1 MNLQILDRSIGR
13 LMQLSRAQV
22 MLEHQRVHIHI
33 SQNNEGMTIVG
44 GYSVNAILEQI
55 GIASLEDIFNAME
68 RARKRFT
75 AWIFNIE
82 G

>member
-1 MNLQILDRSIGR
+1 MNLQILDISIGR
-13 LMQLSRAQV
+13 LMQLSRTQV
-22 MLEHQRVHIHI
+22 MEHQSVHIHI